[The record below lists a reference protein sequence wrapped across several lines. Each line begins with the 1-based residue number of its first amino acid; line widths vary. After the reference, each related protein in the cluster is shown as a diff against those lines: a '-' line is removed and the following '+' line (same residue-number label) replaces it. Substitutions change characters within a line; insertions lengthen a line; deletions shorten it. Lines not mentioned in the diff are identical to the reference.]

1 MRLRMTAA
9 LTGLVLTTALPLP
22 ASAEVLITVDKSE
35 QRMTVTV
42 DGQQRY
48 TWPVSTGVESYDT
61 PSGAHRPFRMERTH
75 FSREFDDAPM
85 PNAIFFT
92 GQGHAIHGTNHTR
105 QLGNAASHGC
115 VRLAP
120 KNAATLFGLVK
131 SQGMAST
138 RVVIE
143 GSGPVMASRR
153 NDGFRSASRRR
164 RDDDDGVM
172 PAGMRMERERGDRYY
187 DPPQIRGAYRQPER
201 YGVRYRYGNDD
212 LYGSGGYRSGD
223 DLD

>member
-1 MRLRMTAA
+1 MRACLTSVVSGLA
-9 LTGLVLTTALPLP
+9 LATILSCP
-22 ASAEVLITVDKSE
+22 AWSEVLIAVDKDA

-42 DGQQRY
+42 DGQTRY
-48 TWPVSTGVESYDT
+48 DWPVSTGVDGYDT

-105 QLGNAASHGC
+105 RLGSAASHGC

-120 KNAATLFGLVK
+120 KNAATLFSLVK
-131 SQGMAST
+131 AEGMGKT

-143 GSGPVMASRR
+143 GSSVMASRR
-153 NDGFRSASRRR
+153 RRSNE
-164 RDDDDGVM
+164 DGVM
-172 PAGMRMERERGDRYY
+172 SAGMQMGREPY
-187 DPPQIRGAYRQPER
+187 GAYRAAAVMRPLPRRAPVYE
-201 YGVRYRYGNDD
+201 VRDPAADADAYFV
-212 LYGSGGYRSGD
+212 GGG
-223 DLD
+223 LD

>member
-1 MRLRMTAA
+1 MRSRLTSLVSGFA
-9 LTGLVLTTALPLP
+9 LATFLTCP
-22 ASAEVLITVDKSE
+22 AWAEVLIAVDKDA

-42 DGQQRY
+42 DGRTRY
-48 TWPVSTGVESYDT
+48 DWPVSTGVDGYDT

-105 QLGNAASHGC
+105 RLGSAASHGC

-120 KNAATLFGLVK
+120 RNAATLFSLVK
-131 SQGMAST
+131 TQGMGKT

-143 GSGPVMASRR
+143 GSSVMASRR
-153 NDGFRSASRRR
+153 RRG
-164 RDDDDGVM
+164 DEDGVM
-172 PAGMRMERERGDRYY
+172 SAGMQMGREPSAAYRPAAAVGLVSRRAPVYDFRDPAGDGD
-187 DPPQIRGAYRQPER
+187 AYF
-201 YGVRYRYGNDD
+201 V
-212 LYGSGGYRSGD
+212 GD
-223 DLD
+223 GLD

>member
-1 MRLRMTAA
+1 MHLRITAY
-9 LTGLVLTTALPLP
+9 LSGLMLTTALLLP
-22 ASAEVLITVDKSE
+22 ASAEVLISVDKGE

-42 DGQQRY
+42 DGQTRY

-120 KNAATLFGLVK
+120 KNAATLFSLVNA
-131 SQGMAST
+131 QGMPNT

-143 GSGPVMASRR
+143 GDGPVMATRHK
-153 NDGFRSASRRR
+153 DGFKSARRKGYFG
-164 RDDDDGVM
+164 DGVM
-172 PAGMRMERERGDRYY
+172 SAGMQMGRGTTGSSY
-187 DPPQIRGAYRQPER
+187 DPFPARRAYRQPES
-201 YGVRYRYGNDD
+201 YGVQYRYGDSYQD
-212 LYGSGGYRSGD
+212 GRGD
-223 DLD
+223 SLD

>member
-1 MRLRMTAA
+1 MHFRMTVY
-9 LTGLVLTTALPLP
+9 LSGLMLSTALLFP
-22 ASAEVLITVDKSE
+22 ASAEVLISVDKSD

-42 DGQQRY
+42 DGRTCY

-61 PSGAHRPFRMERTH
+61 PSGEHRPFRMERTH

-105 QLGNAASHGC
+105 QLGNAASHRC

-120 KNAATLFGLVK
+120 KNAATLFSLVK
-131 SQGMAST
+131 AQGMPNT

-143 GSGPVMASRR
+143 GDGPMIASRHR
-153 NDGFRSASRRR
+153 DGYKSTSRKHRY
-164 RDDDDGVM
+164 DDGVM
-172 PAGMRMERERGDRYY
+172 SAGMQMGRGTSNGSYDHFSARRAHRRPAGY
-187 DPPQIRGAYRQPER
+187 DVQ
-201 YGVRYRYGNDD
+201 YRYGSSYQDEWDD
-212 LYGSGGYRSGD
+212 SPD
-223 DLD
+223 

>member
-1 MRLRMTAA
+1 M
-9 LTGLVLTTALPLP
+9 LTTALLLP
-22 ASAEVLITVDKSE
+22 ASAEVLISVDKSD

-42 DGQQRY
+42 DGQTRY
-48 TWPVSTGVESYDT
+48 TWPVLTGVESCDT
-61 PSGAHRPFRMERTH
+61 PSGTHRPFRMECTH

-120 KNAATLFGLVK
+120 KNAASLFSLVK
-131 SQGMAST
+131 AQGMANT

-143 GSGPVMASRR
+143 GDGPIMASRR
-153 NDGFRSASRRR
+153 KDGLRSATRKRRY
-164 RDDDDGVM
+164 DDGVM
-172 PAGMRMERERGDRYY
+172 SAEMQMGRANSSGSY
-187 DPPQIRGAYRQPER
+187 DPFPDRRAYGQPQG
-201 YGVRYRYGNDD
+201 YGVQYRYG
-212 LYGSGGYRSGD
+212 GGYHDGWDES
-223 DLD
+223 LD

>member
-1 MRLRMTAA
+1 MHFRVTDYLS
-9 LTGLVLTTALPLP
+9 GLMLTTALLLP
-22 ASAEVLITVDKSE
+22 ASAEVLISVDKGD

-42 DGQQRY
+42 DGQTRY
-48 TWPVSTGVESYDT
+48 TWPVSTGAENYDT

-120 KNAATLFGLVK
+120 KNAASLFSLVK
-131 SQGMAST
+131 AQGMANT

-143 GSGPVMASRR
+143 GDGHIMASRR
-153 NDGFRSASRRR
+153 KDGFRSATRKRRY
-164 RDDDDGVM
+164 DDGVM
-172 PAGMRMERERGDRYY
+172 SAGMQMGRANSSGSY
-187 DPPQIRGAYRQPER
+187 DPFLARRAYGQPQG
-201 YGVRYRYGNDD
+201 YGVQYRYG
-212 LYGSGGYRSGD
+212 GSYQDGWDES
-223 DLD
+223 LD

>member
-1 MRLRMTAA
+1 MRLRPIAA
-9 LTGLVLTTALPLP
+9 LLGLTLSTALLP
-22 ASAEVLITVDKSE
+22 ASAEILITVDKGA
-35 QRMTVTV
+35 QRMDVSV
-42 DGQQRY
+42 DGQTRY
-48 TWPVSTGVESYDT
+48 TWPVSTGVESHDT

-92 GQGHAIHGTNHTR
+92 TQGHAIHGTNHTR

-131 SQGMAST
+131 AQGMAST

-143 GSGPVMASRR
+143 GGEVVMAGGGG
-153 NDGFRSASRRR
+153 DGPRASRRR
-164 RDDDDGVM
+164 SRHEDEGVM
-172 PAGMRMERERGDRYY
+172 SAGMQMGRESSGSAY
-187 DPPQIRGAYRQPER
+187 DPYPGRGSTRQAEP
-201 YGVRYRYGNDD
+201 YGVRTRYNRDD
-212 LYGSGGYRSGD
+212 PWAE
-223 DLD
+223 

>member
-1 MRLRMTAA
+1 MRFGLMASLGGMMLAAA
-9 LTGLVLTTALPLP
+9 LILP
-22 ASAEVLITVDKSE
+22 ASAEVLIAVDKGA

-42 DGQQRY
+42 DGRPRY
-48 TWPVSTGVESYDT
+48 TWPVSTGAGTYDT
-61 PSGAHRPFRMERTH
+61 PSGSHHPFRMERTH

-120 KNAATLFGLVK
+120 RNAATLFGLVK
-131 SQGMAST
+131 AQGMANT

-143 GSGPVMASRR
+143 GDGPVMAGRQRNGFTSARR
-153 NDGFRSASRRR
+153 MDAYGG
-164 RDDDDGVM
+164 GVM
-172 PAGMRMERERGDRYY
+172 SAGMQMGRGMRDRS
-187 DPPQIRGAYRQPER
+187 DDAYAFRRVDRQPER
-201 YGVRYRYGNDD
+201 YGVP
-212 LYGSGGYRSGD
+212 YGSGDSGQDGWQDGWD
-223 DLD
+223 DGVE

>member
-1 MRLRMTAA
+1 MHFRLTAYLA
-9 LTGLVLTTALPLP
+9 GLLLTTALILP
-22 ASAEVLITVDKSE
+22 VSAEVLVSVDKSE

-42 DGQQRY
+42 DGQPRY
-48 TWPVSTGVESYDT
+48 SWPVSTGAENYDT
-61 PSGAHRPFRMERTH
+61 PSGTHHPFRMERTH

-120 KNAATLFGLVK
+120 KNAATLFSLVK
-131 SQGMAST
+131 AQGMANT

-143 GSGPVMASRR
+143 GDGPIMASRR
-153 NDGFRSASRRR
+153 KDGFRSATRKQRY
-164 RDDDDGVM
+164 DDGVM
-172 PAGMRMERERGDRYY
+172 SAGMQMGRNSGSY
-187 DPPQIRGAYRQPER
+187 DPYPARRAYRQHQD
-201 YGVRYRYGNDD
+201 YGVQYRYGSSYQDGWD
-212 LYGSGGYRSGD
+212 ES
-223 DLD
+223 LD

>member
-1 MRLRMTAA
+1 M
-9 LTGLVLTTALPLP
+9 LTTALLLP
-22 ASAEVLITVDKSE
+22 ASAEVLISVDKSD

-42 DGQQRY
+42 DGQTRY
-48 TWPVSTGVESYDT
+48 TWPVSTGVESCDT
-61 PSGAHRPFRMERTH
+61 PSGTHRPFRTDRTH

-120 KNAATLFGLVK
+120 KNAASLFSLVK
-131 SQGMAST
+131 AQGMANT

-143 GSGPVMASRR
+143 GDDPIMASRR
-153 NDGFRSASRRR
+153 K
-164 RDDDDGVM
+164 
-172 PAGMRMERERGDRYY
+172 
-187 DPPQIRGAYRQPER
+187 
-201 YGVRYRYGNDD
+201 
-212 LYGSGGYRSGD
+212 GS
-223 DLD
+223 LT

>member
-1 MRLRMTAA
+1 MRLRPIAA
-9 LTGLVLTTALPLP
+9 LLGLTLSTALLP
-22 ASAEVLITVDKSE
+22 ASAEILITVDKGA
-35 QRMTVTV
+35 QRMNVSV
-42 DGQQRY
+42 DGQTRY
-48 TWPVSTGVESYDT
+48 TWPVSTGVESHDT

-92 GQGHAIHGTNHTR
+92 TQGHAIHGTNHTR

-131 SQGMAST
+131 AQGMAST

-143 GSGPVMASRR
+143 GADVVMAGGGGSGPR
-153 NDGFRSASRRR
+153 ASRRR
-164 RDDDDGVM
+164 SRDEDEGLM
-172 PAGMRMERERGDRYY
+172 SAGMQMGRERGG
-187 DPPQIRGAYRQPER
+187 GAYDADAGRGFTRQTET
-201 YGVRYRYGNDD
+201 YGVRTRYNRDD
-212 LYGSGGYRSGD
+212 PWAE
-223 DLD
+223 

>member
-1 MRLRMTAA
+1 MRSHLTSLVSGFA
-9 LTGLVLTTALPLP
+9 LATFLTCP
-22 ASAEVLITVDKSE
+22 AWAEVLIAVDKDA

-42 DGQQRY
+42 DGQTRY
-48 TWPVSTGVESYDT
+48 DWPVSTGLDGYDT

-105 QLGNAASHGC
+105 RLGSAASHGC

-120 KNAATLFGLVK
+120 RNAATLFSLVK
-131 SQGMAST
+131 AEGMGKT

-143 GSGPVMASRR
+143 GSSVMASRR
-153 NDGFRSASRRR
+153 RRGAE
-164 RDDDDGVM
+164 DGVM
-172 PAGMRMERERGDRYY
+172 SAGMQMGRE
-187 DPPQIRGAYRQPER
+187 PSAAYRPAAAVGLVSR
-201 YGVRYRYGNDD
+201 RAPVYDFRD
-212 LYGSGGYRSGD
+212 SAGD
-223 DLD
+223 GDAYFVGDGLD

>member
-1 MRLRMTAA
+1 MRSRLTSLVSGFA
-9 LTGLVLTTALPLP
+9 LATFLTCP
-22 ASAEVLITVDKSE
+22 AWAEVLIAVDKDA

-42 DGQQRY
+42 DGRTRY
-48 TWPVSTGVESYDT
+48 DWPVSTGVDGYDT

-105 QLGNAASHGC
+105 RLGSAASHGC

-120 KNAATLFGLVK
+120 KNAATLFSIVK
-131 SQGMAST
+131 AEGMGKT

-143 GSGPVMASRR
+143 GSSVMASRR
-153 NDGFRSASRRR
+153 RRGDG
-164 RDDDDGVM
+164 DGVM
-172 PAGMRMERERGDRYY
+172 SAGMQMGREPSAAYRPAVAVGLVSRRAPVYDFREPAGDGD
-187 DPPQIRGAYRQPER
+187 AYF
-201 YGVRYRYGNDD
+201 V
-212 LYGSGGYRSGD
+212 GD
-223 DLD
+223 GLD

>member
-1 MRLRMTAA
+1 MHFRPTAYLA
-9 LTGLVLTTALPLP
+9 GLMLSTALLMP
-22 ASAEVLITVDKSE
+22 ASAEVLISVDKGE

-42 DGQQRY
+42 DGQPRY
-48 TWPVSTGVESYDT
+48 TWPVSTGAESYDT
-61 PSGAHRPFRMERTH
+61 PSGSHRPFRMERTH

-120 KNAATLFGLVK
+120 RNAATLFSLVK
-131 SQGMAST
+131 AQGMSNT

-143 GSGPVMASRR
+143 GDGPVMATRLK
-153 NDGFRSASRRR
+153 DGLRSARRKENYG
-164 RDDDDGVM
+164 DGVM
-172 PAGMRMERERGDRYY
+172 SAGMQMGRGTSGRSFEPYPDR
-187 DPPQIRGAYRQPER
+187 RFYRQPES
-201 YGVRYRYGNDD
+201 YGVQYRYHYVNQDGW
-212 LYGSGGYRSGD
+212 GD
-223 DLD
+223 GLD

>member
-1 MRLRMTAA
+1 MRTRLTSLVSGFA
-9 LTGLVLTTALPLP
+9 LATILSCP
-22 ASAEVLITVDKSE
+22 ARAEVLIAVDKDA

-42 DGQQRY
+42 DGQTRY
-48 TWPVSTGVESYDT
+48 DWPVSTGVDGYDT

-105 QLGNAASHGC
+105 RLGSAASHGC

-131 SQGMAST
+131 AEGMGKT

-143 GSGPVMASRR
+143 GSSVTASHRRRGGEDGVMSPVCRWGASRTEPI
-153 NDGFRSASRRR
+153 GRRR
-164 RDDDDGVM
+164 RA
-172 PAGMRMERERGDRYY
+172 AGAAPRPIYEVRDSAGRPISSVTVSTRRFESICVVRG
-187 DPPQIRGAYRQPER
+187 
-201 YGVRYRYGNDD
+201 
-212 LYGSGGYRSGD
+212 
-223 DLD
+223 